1 MSDLASLLSGA
12 RQRLVRYK
20 KGQIIFDEGEPSS
33 AVFRVVSGCVRL
45 QINGADGHRQIV
57 GFLFPGDLFGLCVDE
72 RTSSAGAIGDVE
84 LTRYAL
90 DSVLQLSTQSTELT
104 FELIRTINTQFN
116 ALAHQVEHVTH
127 LPARERVLWFLSGL
141 ADRRSGIGAS
151 VPLPMN
157 RRDIGDF
164 LALAPET
171 LSRVIKTLQEQ
182 GIVAFRGPR
191 AFTVRIPALK
201 SLPQPFEQRPAAA

>member
-1 MSDLASLLSGA
+1 MNDLASLLSGA
-12 RQRLVRYK
+12 RQRTVRYK
-20 KGQIIFDEGEPSS
+20 KGQMIYDEGDPSS

-45 QINGADGHRQIV
+45 QVNGFEGHRQIV

-72 RTSSAGAIGDVE
+72 RTSSAEAVGDVE

-90 DSVLQLSTQSTELT
+90 NSVLQLSMQSNELV
-104 FELIRTINTQFN
+104 FELIRTVNTQFN
-116 ALAHQVEHVTH
+116 ALAHHVEAVTH
-127 LPARERVLWFLSGL
+127 LPAQERVLWFLNWL
-141 ADRRSGIGAS
+141 ARGRVGVGEP

-171 LSRVIKTLQEQ
+171 LSRAITTLQAQ
-182 GIVAFRGPR
+182 GAVAFRGPR
-191 AFTVRIPALK
+191 AFTIRIPALK
-201 SLPQPFEQRPAAA
+201 IQPLTFEHSPAV